1 MAQFHFVEDYEKLV
15 ANLIEKY
22 PIDEAM
28 SIAVGGGSYHEY
40 REIGATEAEIL
51 RYAGLKDGMSL
62 VDLGCGSGRLAS
74 ELGRSMNI
82 EFTGI
87 DIVQS
92 LLDYAKTKTPSN
104 YRFLLHRTLS
114 IPSDDNQ
121 RDFVS
126 AFSVFTHLLHAET
139 YIYLEDIKRTLKG
152 GGKLVFSFLE
162 FESDI
167 HWGVFEETVEAQRH
181 HSNAH
186 LTTFIERSVIDTW
199 CKKLGY
205 QIEAFISGVEARWN
219 GRPLWQ
225 STAIVRKP

>member
-104 YRFLLHRTLS
+104 YRFLLHRALS
-114 IPSDDNQ
+114 IPS
-121 RDFVS
+121 
-126 AFSVFTHLLHAET
+126 
-139 YIYLEDIKRTLKG
+139 ED
-152 GGKLVFSFLE
+152 
-162 FESDI
+162 
-167 HWGVFEETVEAQRH
+167 
-181 HSNAH
+181 
-186 LTTFIERSVIDTW
+186 
-199 CKKLGY
+199 
-205 QIEAFISGVEARWN
+205 
-219 GRPLWQ
+219 
-225 STAIVRKP
+225 

>member
-28 SIAVGGGSYHEY
+28 CIAVGSSSYHEY

-87 DIVQS
+87 DIVPAPCRDLHLS
-92 LLDYAKTKTPSN
+92 RRHKAHTEGGWEAGLL
-104 YRFLLHRTLS
+104 
-114 IPSDDNQ
+114 I
-121 RDFVS
+121 
-126 AFSVFTHLLHAET
+126 
-139 YIYLEDIKRTLKG
+139 
-152 GGKLVFSFLE
+152 
-162 FESDI
+162 
-167 HWGVFEETVEAQRH
+167 
-181 HSNAH
+181 
-186 LTTFIERSVIDTW
+186 
-199 CKKLGY
+199 LG
-205 QIEAFISGVEARWN
+205 I
-219 GRPLWQ
+219 
-225 STAIVRKP
+225 